1 MIVDSIINRSIS
13 IREVAWAMVTW
24 SREGLEEVAR
34 YGEARLLMI
43 MIMMEVL
50 VMVMEVVMVVMMVME
65 VMVMITMMVILSTNL
80 SALFSRWEMYRSIK
94 YNILHTEI

>member
-1 MIVDSIINRSIS
+1 MDSIINRSIY

-50 VMVMEVVMVVMMVME
+50 VMEVVMVVMMVME
-65 VMVMITMMVILSTNL
+65 VMI
-80 SALFSRWEMYRSIK
+80 
-94 YNILHTEI
+94 

>member
-34 YGEARLLMI
+34 YGEARLM

-50 VMVMEVVMVVMMVME
+50 VMVMEVVMVVM
-65 VMVMITMMVILSTNL
+65 IP
-80 SALFSRWEMYRSIK
+80 
-94 YNILHTEI
+94 

>member
-1 MIVDSIINRSIS
+1 
-13 IREVAWAMVTW
+13 MVTW

-50 VMVMEVVMVVMMVME
+50 VMVMEVLVMVMEVVME
-65 VMVMITMMVILSTNL
+65 VMVMMTMMVILSTNL

>member
-1 MIVDSIINRSIS
+1 MSCNHNVSNGIRIVDSIINRSIY

-50 VMVMEVVMVVMMVME
+50 VMVMEVVMVVMMV
-65 VMVMITMMVILSTNL
+65 IT
-80 SALFSRWEMYRSIK
+80 
-94 YNILHTEI
+94 